1 MSVER
6 ERERDRSP
14 EKHSDFKVF
23 VGGISW
29 HTTDQELADTFT
41 KYAQGPVDARVM
53 LDRIT
58 NRSRGFGFV
67 TFENKEDMEEC
78 IAKLHATELDG
89 RKISVTKAIPQSDIA
104 PGAPASAIHG
114 GYRGGRDRHRGDYGS
129 RYDRPERAHS
139 RGYDRPPPR
148 GYDRGYGGG
157 YDRAPYPDRGYGDR
171 GYDRGYPGEYDRGYD
186 RGYPPSGYG
195 GGGYD
200 RGHPDPY
207 GYPPKDP
214 YTRDAYG
221 YEEAP
226 PSYGYSD
233 RGGYGAAYTR
243 GGPITDRYNGG
254 DRYSGAP
261 ERSAG
266 AAVPLERSPDRYGR
280 APAGGPDR
288 DYAAPRYSGN
298 SRPSPYERSGE
309 APGRAPPREAPRSR

>member
-1 MSVER
+1 MSVDR
-6 ERERDRSP
+6 DERERDRSP
-14 EKHSDFKVF
+14 EKQSDFKVF

-29 HTTDQELADTFT
+29 HTTDQELADTFS
-41 KYAQGPVDARVM
+41 KYAQAPVDARVM

-67 TFENKEDMEEC
+67 TFDTKEDMEEC

-89 RKISVTKAIPQSDIA
+89 RKISVTRAIPQSDIA

-114 GYRGGRDRHRGDYGS
+114 GSRGGRDRYRGDYGS
-129 RYDRPERAHS
+129 RYDRPDRGYRS
-139 RGYDRPPPR
+139 GYDRPPPR

-171 GYDRGYPGEYDRGYD
+171 GYDRGYAGE
-186 RGYPPSGYG
+186 

-207 GYPPKDP
+207 AYPPKDP
-214 YTRDAYG
+214 YARDAYG

-226 PSYGYSD
+226 QSYGYSD
-233 RGGYGAAYTR
+233 RGGYAAPYTR

-254 DRYSGAP
+254 DRYSG
-261 ERSAG
+261 SAG
-266 AAVPLERSPDRYGR
+266 AAAPAERSPDRYAR
-280 APAGGPDR
+280 APGGPDR
-288 DYAAPRYSGN
+288 DYGAARYGGGA
-298 SRPSPYERSGE
+298 RPGPYERSGE